1 MNPRTIRG
9 SSLRDALSRVRANL
23 GEDAVVLETR
33 PLPEL
38 ETGAG
43 APYEI
48 LAASAME
55 SREHL
60 RLDHVETL
68 SDVTTLLHTVRKE
81 LRELQSALPTSTITV
96 ETLNETLAD
105 PLEEMRA
112 TLERLEGSRGEPAER
127 AADGDPFVH
136 DLIIGGVEPVLA
148 RILSERAR
156 TRAAPTS
163 GLGIA
168 RVPDLHGEFIRCLSV
183 TEPLWSRG
191 APTAIAMVGPTGVGK
206 TRTIAKLATLSTF
219 VHNRS
224 VGVISTDVKR
234 IGGTETLET
243 LAELAGVPF
252 EAVSDV
258 QDLKAALCAMGARDL
273 VLVDTP
279 GVSPWD
285 DDGLAGLDAMFAAT
299 GLERHLVLTSDTP
312 TDRARLLGKRFGG
325 SHLRSLIVTKVDE
338 SAGPGSVLSGVWG
351 TGLPIS
357 HVCDGQSIPDTCHA
371 IDPERW
377 SERVVGTRT

>member
-9 SSLRDALSRVRANL
+9 SSLRDALSQGRIRL
-23 GEDAVVLETR
+23 GEDAITLETR
-33 PLPEL
+33 ALL
-38 ETGAG
+38 ETETGLD

-48 LAASAME
+48 LATTSIHA
-55 SREHL
+55 RDHL
-60 RLDHVETL
+60 RLSHVETL
-68 SDVTTLLHTVRKE
+68 DDVSVLLHT
-81 LRELQSALPTSTITV
+81 LRNEIREIHTALPSSTQ
-96 ETLNETLAD
+96 
-105 PLEEMRA
+105 EEERVASMVQSQLDELKAAVRRLGTRA
-112 TLERLEGSRGEPAER
+112 GEAGERSSG
-127 AADGDPFVH
+127 GDPFVH
-136 DLIIGGVEPVLA
+136 ELVVGGVEPVLA

-156 TRAAPTS
+156 TRAAPRS

-168 RVPDLHGEFIRCLSV
+168 RVPDLRAEFVRSLTV
-183 TEPLWSRG
+183 AKPLWSRDG
-191 APTAIAMVGPTGVGK
+191 RVAVAMVGPTGVGK
-206 TRTIAKLATLSTF
+206 TRTIAKLATLTTF

-243 LAELAGVPF
+243 LANLAGVPF
-252 EAVSDV
+252 EAVTDV
-258 QDLKAALCAMGARDL
+258 QDLRAALRAMSACDL

-285 DDGLAGLDAMFAAT
+285 DDGLRELEDLISSS

-312 TDRARLLGKRFGG
+312 TDRARLMAKRFGG
-325 SHLRSLIVTKVDE
+325 SHLRSLVLTKVDE
-338 SAGPGSVLSGVWG
+338 SSGPGSVLSSVWG

-357 HVCDGQSIPDTCHA
+357 HICDGQAIPDTCHA
-371 IDPERW
+371 MDPERW

>member
-48 LAASAME
+48 LAASAIE
-55 SREHL
+55 SRDHL
-60 RLDHVETL
+60 QLDHVETL
-68 SDVTTLLHTVRKE
+68 GDVTTLLHTVRKE
-81 LRELQSALPTSTITV
+81 LRELQSALPASTVTA
-96 ETLNETLAD
+96 ETLTETLVP

-112 TLERLEGSRGEPAER
+112 TLERLEGNRGEAADR
-127 AADGDPFVH
+127 SADGDPFVH

-163 GLGIA
+163 GLRIA
-168 RVPDLHGEFIRCLSV
+168 RVPDLHAEFIRCLSV
-183 TEPLWSRG
+183 TQPLWSPG
-191 APTAIAMVGPTGVGK
+191 APKAVAMVGPTGVGK